1 MSDRLIKQPS
11 HLDLQFLL
19 EQVGEGYVAKGKSFL
34 KQNPRT
40 KMVELFD
47 QAFYTE
53 FIQPTGFSIAHLFIS
68 VFVNSI
74 KKSSAS
80 FLCCLLPK

>member
-40 KMVELFD
+40 KMVELFA
-47 QAFYTE
+47 QAFY
-53 FIQPTGFSIAHLFIS
+53 IL
-68 VFVNSI
+68 NSYNQHDFQSPI
-74 KKSSAS
+74 
-80 FLCCLLPK
+80 FLYPFL